1 MSLPV
6 TSLDGRLTLKGLLG
20 IGGMGEVHRA
30 WDAGLERP
38 VAVKFVRS
46 GDPKEAERLLLEAR
60 LQARVEHP
68 NVVRVHDTGTL
79 EGRPCILLQLVE
91 GQTLAD
97 LDSRTAWQVKVSLA
111 AQAARGLGAAH
122 RQGLIHRDVKPAN
135 ILVEDTPEGPQALLS
150 DFGLARDEEG
160 GLTRSGVM
168 MGTVDFMAPE
178 QVTGAERVDFHADI
192 YGLGATL
199 YAVLVGRPPFRH
211 TPGPTAAA
219 ASTEDLQDATPD
231 GDLHP
236 GDLLR
241 RVLEE
246 EPRSLT
252 AEAPGLPKDLAV
264 VVAKAMEKDPAQRYA
279 TAEAFADDLER
290 VLAGEVILARP
301 LGWSEQG
308 LRWVRRNPMAA
319 RALAMGLLATLAAVG
334 FVAWNSRRS
343 TLAALEASQMGAE
356 AKALE
361 LRLRMAHLAPAH
373 DLRPMK
379 AQLRKGLARLLGRR
393 GAAGPASSFARGQV
407 FLLLDELEDA
417 QKALEQAQGG
427 GYRGADLEEAL
438 GFVYGRRF
446 VRALP
451 AVEALKDPA
460 LKAQRREALQKTFKA
475 PAIAHLGAAGNVL
488 HQQAFIALLD
498 KRYEEARAL
507 ARRSRAEEPE
517 RLDSTLLELQ
527 AWQLEA
533 QEAHV
538 HLDRIREA
546 ACIQEGLRLGEAL
559 FKDLRSH
566 PEVPLLMA
574 RLKVIEAATEQQLGR
589 PAQKPFAEGIAWVDK
604 ALALDPEWAET
615 WKVRGNL
622 FEVMGQEAVI
632 FGTLKG
638 ITYAEQQVEA
648 CRKAVALRPSDAEAL
663 RTLAR
668 ALHILGISKGQQ
680 QQDPLPC
687 FLEGRK
693 AALASEQFEGWH
705 PSGPHLAAINAL
717 DEAAYLASR
726 GLDASEPLAAAE
738 ALVVRLKVT
747 PGLPPAFLHRAIADL
762 RGLQALQVSS
772 RGQDPDPLRAEA
784 QTEYEALFKLEPDQL
799 VRTSDV
805 CFGAVNWAQSRVT
818 TGRPVGEILTRANP
832 MLEAGLKRWP
842 NQPMLLY
849 YRAWLLALQLYDHP
863 EGRRVAEDPIRCA
876 EALAAFEQAKT
887 AMKNPS
893 VLEIEAWMLLAMAEA
908 GRPGTAERARVDFQK
923 ECERD
928 PANPSP
934 RLGLARALR
943 LRGRK
948 GDLDAAWGQLEG
960 LDAGAKADPEAMLV
974 RSVILA
980 DLGRVAEAAPLRAK
994 VLTQQPLLAGHPML
1008 QVQAVLP
1015 KPRG

>member
-1 MSLPV
+1 
-6 TSLDGRLTLKGLLG
+6 
-20 IGGMGEVHRA
+20 
-30 WDAGLERP
+30 
-38 VAVKFVRS
+38 
-46 GDPKEAERLLLEAR
+46 
-60 LQARVEHP
+60 VEHP

-91 GQTLAD
+91 GQTFAD
-97 LDSRTAWQVKVSLA
+97 LEPGVDWRVKVSLA

-122 RQGLIHRDVKPAN
+122 RMGLIHRDVKPAN
-135 ILVEDTPEGPQALLS
+135 ILVEETPEGLQALLS

-160 GLTRSGVM
+160 GLTRSGLM
-168 MGTVDFMAPE
+168 MGSVDYMAPE
-178 QVTGAERVDFHADI
+178 QVTGAAPVDFRADI

-199 YAVLVGRPPFRH
+199 YAVLAGRPPFRN
-211 TPGPTAAA
+211 TPGPTAAG
-219 ASTEDLQDATPD
+219 ASTDGLHDPTLE

-246 EPRSLT
+246 EPRSLHS
-252 AEAPGLPKDLAV
+252 EVPGLPRDLGI
-264 VVAKAMEKDPAQRYA
+264 VVAKAMEKEPAQRYI
-279 TAEAFADDLER
+279 TAEALADDLER
-290 VLAGEVILARP
+290 VLRGEAIMARP
-301 LGWSEQG
+301 MGWMEAG
-308 LRWVRRNPMAA
+308 ARWIHRNPLAA
-319 RALAMGLLATLAAVG
+319 RAVGVGLIAVLAATG
-334 FVAWNSRRS
+334 FAAWNSRRS
-343 TLAALEASQMGAE
+343 TLAALDASQMGAE

-379 AQLRKGLARLLGRR
+379 AQLRQGLVRLLGRR

-417 QKALEQAQGG
+417 QKALEQAQGA

-507 ARRSRAEEPE
+507 ARRSRAEDPE
-517 RLDSTLLELQ
+517 RLDSTLLEVE

-538 HLDRIREA
+538 RLDRIREGI
-546 ACIQEGLRLGEAL
+546 CLQEGLRLGEAL
-559 FKDLRSH
+559 FKDLRSN

-574 RLKVIEAATEQQLGR
+574 RLKVIEAGTEQQLGR
-589 PAQKPFAEGIAWVDK
+589 PAQKPFEEGIAWVDR
-604 ALALDPEWAET
+604 ALALDPEWADP

-638 ITYAEQQVEA
+638 IAFAEQQVEA

-663 RTLAR
+663 RALAR
-668 ALHILGISKGQQ
+668 GLHILGISKGQQ

-705 PSGPHLAAINAL
+705 PSGPHLATINAL
-717 DEAAYLASR
+717 DEASYLAPR

-747 PGLPPAFLHRAIADL
+747 PGLLPAYLHRAIADL
-762 RGLQALQVSS
+762 RGLQAMQAAGK
-772 RGQDPDPLRAEA
+772 GQDPDPLRAEA
-784 QTEYEALFKLEPDQL
+784 QAEYEALFKLEPDQL

-805 CFGAVNWAQSRVT
+805 CFGAVNWAQGRVT
-818 TGRPVGEILTRANP
+818 MGRPVGEILTRANP
-832 MLEAGLKRWP
+832 ILEAGLRRWP

-849 YRAWLLALQLYDHP
+849 YRAWLLGLHLYDRA
-863 EGRRVAEDPIRCA
+863 GGSRVAEDPVRCA
-876 EALAAFEQAKT
+876 EALAAFEQAKV

-893 VLEIEAWMLLAMAEA
+893 VMEIQAWMHLAMAESGRA
-908 GRPGTAERARVDFQK
+908 GAAESARADFQK

-943 LRGRK
+943 VRGRK

-960 LDAGAKADPEAMLV
+960 LDAGTKADPEVMLV
-974 RSVILA
+974 RAVILA
-980 DLGRVAEAAPLRAK
+980 DLGRAAEAAPLKATA
-994 VLTQQPLLAGHPML
+994 LTHQPLLAGHP
-1008 QVQAVLP
+1008 VLA
-1015 KPRG
+1015 PRPSRK